1 MKLSSDS
8 LRQEIKYKVFFR
20 DISGLYSW
28 LYSNSFFKESYPPR
42 VVNSLYFDTPNY
54 DFAASNM
61 SGESRRIK
69 LRARWYSEIDSKF
82 IDSFILDSQIFN
94 FEVKRKI
101 NSLSD
106 KLNVGK
112 FSYENKDDY
121 YNRMNSIEDS
131 METICK
137 TNPALSG
144 FSLMGTV
151 FTSYE
156 REYYELSNDSNLRLT
171 VDKNISYCGSK
182 VPSDPILMGKDF
194 VIVELKFNP
203 NSRKKVNN
211 IMKDFPYRQVRSSK
225 FLASLAQ
232 IQRVSY

>member
-1 MKLSSDS
+1 MKLSNDS

-28 LYSNSFFKESYPPR
+28 LDSSSFFKESYEPR

-61 SGESRRIK
+61 SGESSRIK
-69 LRARWYSEIDSKF
+69 LRARWYSKIDNQF
-82 IDSFILDSQIFN
+82 IDDFILDSQVFN

-112 FSYENKDDY
+112 ISYEKEDDY
-121 YNRMNSIEDS
+121 YNRINSLENS
-131 METICK
+131 MGSICK
-137 TNPALSG
+137 NNPALSG
-144 FSLMGTV
+144 FNLLGTV

-156 REYYELSNDSNLRLT
+156 REYYELSSDNNLRLT
-171 VDKNISYCGSK
+171 IDKNISYCGCK
-182 VPSDPILMGKDF
+182 LPSDPILMAKDF

-203 NSRKKVNN
+203 NSRKKVNA

-225 FLASLAQ
+225 FLASIAQ